1 MARTVHP
8 MSALSARYPSA
19 AAGTRALLSSSVL
32 ARLPLA
38 MLSVTLLVHA
48 QQLTGSFAIAGL
60 VSGAYAICG
69 AVAAPALGRL
79 VDRRGQTNPLVLCS
93 VLTAAML
100 ICSGVLPSGAPPA
113 LLVVLAAGAGLSTP
127 PLEACVRTLL
137 PSLVSDPAELPA
149 LFAIESTALEL
160 TFVLGPPL
168 ALGLVAL
175 WSSGAALVACG
186 VLMLAGTVL
195 FSVQPASRRWRGR
208 GGTAQAAGS
217 LRSAAIRTL
226 VLIDLGTGVVFGA
239 TEVGVTA
246 TSKHLAAAAAAGPLL
261 GLWGAGSLAGGVIAT
276 RRGGAATTMRGLV
289 MLVSALACL
298 HGALILGTNS
308 LAVMAVVITLAGA
321 TIAPTATSIY
331 SLVDRVAPSG
341 GATEAFSWL
350 FASSASG
357 AAAGAAVAGVLAQA
371 SGGGAAFVF
380 AGAAGGL
387 AVIAALAGSRA
398 VRES

>member
-1 MARTVHP
+1 M
-8 MSALSARYPSA
+8 

-38 MLSVTLLVHA
+38 MLSIALLVHA
-48 QQLTGSFAIAGL
+48 QQLSGSFALAGL

-79 VDRRGQTNPLVLCS
+79 VDRRGQTNPLLVCS
-93 VLTAAML
+93 VLTAALL
-100 ICSGVLPSGAPPA
+100 ICTGVLPASTPPA
-113 LLVVLAAGAGLSTP
+113 LLVVLAAGAGLATP
-127 PLEACVRTLL
+127 PLEASVRTLL
-137 PSLVSDPAELPA
+137 PSLVSEPAELRA

-160 TFVLGPPL
+160 TFVIGPPL
-168 ALGLVAL
+168 ALGLGAL
-175 WSSGAALVACG
+175 WSSGGALIACG
-186 VLMLAGTVL
+186 MLMLAGTVL
-195 FSVQPASRRWRGR
+195 FSAQPASRCWRGR
-208 GGTAQAAGS
+208 SAAAEPAAGS

-226 VLIDLGTGVVFGA
+226 VLTDLGTGVVFGA

-246 TSKHLAAAAAAGPLL
+246 TTKHLAAAAAAGPLL

-276 RRGGAATTMRGLV
+276 RRGGSATTMRGLAV
-289 MLVSALACL
+289 LLAALACL
-298 HGALILGTNS
+298 HGALILGANS

-321 TIAPTATSIY
+321 TIAPTAASIY

-357 AAAGAAVAGVLAQA
+357 AAAGAAVAGALAQA
-371 SGGGAAFVF
+371 AGGGAAFLF
-380 AGAAGGL
+380 GGAAGGL
-387 AVIAALAGSRA
+387 AVLAALAGSRA

>member
-1 MARTVHP
+1 M
-8 MSALSARYPSA
+8 

-38 MLSVTLLVHA
+38 MLSIALLVHA
-48 QQLTGSFAIAGL
+48 QQLSGSFALAGL

-79 VDRRGQTNPLVLCS
+79 VDRRGQTNPLLLCS
-93 VLTAAML
+93 VLTAALL
-100 ICSGVLPSGAPPA
+100 ICTGVLPSSAPPA
-113 LLVVLAAGAGLSTP
+113 LLVVLAAGAGLATP
-127 PLEACVRTLL
+127 PLEASVRTLL
-137 PSLVSDPAELPA
+137 PSLVSEPAELPA

-160 TFVLGPPL
+160 TFVIGPPL
-168 ALGLVAL
+168 ALGLGAL
-175 WSSGAALVACG
+175 WSSGACADRVRDADAG
-186 VLMLAGTVL
+186 RHRPVLGPAGIPPLAR
-195 FSVQPASRRWRGR
+195 AERGR
-208 GGTAQAAGS
+208 EPAAGS

-246 TSKHLAAAAAAGPLL
+246 TTKHLAAAAAAGPLL

-276 RRGGAATTMRGLV
+276 RRGGSATTMRGLAV
-289 MLVSALACL
+289 LLAALACL
-298 HGALILGTNS
+298 HGALILGANS

-321 TIAPTATSIY
+321 TIAPTAASIY

-357 AAAGAAVAGVLAQA
+357 AAAGAAVAGALAQA
-371 SGGGAAFVF
+371 AGGGAAFLF
-380 AGAAGGL
+380 GGAAGGL
-387 AVIAALAGSRA
+387 AVLAALAGSRA